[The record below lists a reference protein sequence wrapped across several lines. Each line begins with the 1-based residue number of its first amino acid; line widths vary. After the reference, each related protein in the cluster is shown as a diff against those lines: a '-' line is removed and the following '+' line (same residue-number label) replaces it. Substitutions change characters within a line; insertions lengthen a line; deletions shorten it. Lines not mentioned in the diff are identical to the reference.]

1 MTEGEECVTL
11 YYLSDG
17 ARSFFAEVGIDSAQN
32 EYVALRS
39 FSSSGPLEDYISCMR
54 LPEGRT

>member
-1 MTEGEECVTL
+1 MTEGEKYLTL
-11 YYLSDG
+11 YYLPDG
-17 ARSFFAEVGIDSAQN
+17 ARSFFAEIGIDSARN
-32 EYVALRS
+32 EYVVLRG